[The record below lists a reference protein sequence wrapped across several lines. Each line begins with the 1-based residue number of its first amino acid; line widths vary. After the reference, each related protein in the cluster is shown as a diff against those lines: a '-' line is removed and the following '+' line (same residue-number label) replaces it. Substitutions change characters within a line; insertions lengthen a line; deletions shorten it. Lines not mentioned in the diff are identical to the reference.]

1 MVIITYKIFKSMRLK
16 SFIVTFCFTL
26 TTIYV
31 NCQAYQFQ
39 DDITIEALPVISQD
53 KTGTCWSYST
63 TSFLESE
70 IIKKTGKRI
79 DLSEMYPVKNNYN
92 LKAENYILRQGKAQF
107 DEGALAHDIIN
118 SMEKFGLMPVEVYS
132 GLETGNTTH
141 NHAEMVEVMKSVL
154 DAYLKNPNKK
164 LSNKWRT
171 VIPFVLDA
179 YLGATPTEFQYNG
192 VKYTPKS
199 FKEMTTLSKD
209 NYITL
214 TSFTHVPFYTST
226 ILSIPDNYSN
236 GSMYNVPIATM
247 IDAIDHALKNGY
259 TVALDC
265 DVSEPTFSAKYGVA
279 VIPANTQDNEL
290 ILKEIKPEQS
300 VTQAMRQEGFEALT
314 TTDDHLMHIVG
325 TVKDQNGNTYY
336 KVKNSWGSNP
346 EKVAHHGYI
355 YMSKPYL
362 QLKSISV
369 LLNKNGL
376 NNELKTKVK

>member
-1 MVIITYKIFKSMRLK
+1 MKLQSF
-16 SFIVTFCFTL
+16 FIVIVFGVISHHVFG
-26 TTIYV
+26 
-31 NCQAYQFQ
+31 QAYQFE
-39 DDITIEALPVISQD
+39 DVIKIDALPVISQD

-107 DEGALAHDIIN
+107 DEGALAHDILN
-118 SMEKFGLMPVEVYS
+118 SMEKYGLMPVDAYS
-132 GLETGNTTH
+132 GLEGGMTTH

-171 VIPFVLDA
+171 VIPFILDA
-179 YLGATPTEFQYNG
+179 YLGAAPNEFQYNG

-199 FKEMTTLSKD
+199 FKDMTTLSKD
-209 NYITL
+209 DYTTL

-226 ILSIPDNYSN
+226 ILSIPDNFSN
-236 GSMYNVPIATM
+236 GSMYNVPMTTM
-247 IDAIDHALKNGY
+247 TDAVDHALKNGY

-279 VIPANTQDNEL
+279 VIPANAQDNEM
-290 ILKEIKPEQS
+290 ILKEIKPEQTI
-300 VTQAMRQEGFEALT
+300 TQAMRQEGFEALT

-325 TVKDQNGNTYY
+325 TVKDQKGNTYY

-346 EKVAHHGYI
+346 EKVANQGYI
-355 YMSKPYL
+355 YMSKPYF
-362 QLKSISV
+362 QLKTISV
-369 LLNKNGL
+369 LLNKNAL
-376 NNELKTKVK
+376 SDDLKSKVK